1 MFLSP
6 QNCILLVVHVY
17 FILNAYMYL
26 NLLQINIFLF
36 SILKFVWTSLESVL
50 YIRMIRRYYSRN
62 LRGSINYMHIYSL
75 WVIVSYTVE
84 SLNPWNIRFLF
95 VFSITE
101 WLNECM
107 SSWGSSGDFS
117 ICVNMLF
124 FYHDDKFLANTRYL
138 KWFNQVT
145 AVYIFIF
152 ISKFSK
158 LVFKIVIHFLNLFF
172 IIFLIAFKR
181 SNSTW
186 LS

>member
-124 FYHDDKFLANTRYL
+124 FYHDDKFLANTSNDLIRLKQYIYL
-138 KWFNQVT
+138 FLFRNFQNW
-145 AVYIFIF
+145 
-152 ISKFSK
+152 FSK
-158 LVFKIVIHFLNLFF
+158 LLF
-172 IIFLIAFKR
+172 I
-181 SNSTW
+181 SSTF
-186 LS
+186 SSSFS